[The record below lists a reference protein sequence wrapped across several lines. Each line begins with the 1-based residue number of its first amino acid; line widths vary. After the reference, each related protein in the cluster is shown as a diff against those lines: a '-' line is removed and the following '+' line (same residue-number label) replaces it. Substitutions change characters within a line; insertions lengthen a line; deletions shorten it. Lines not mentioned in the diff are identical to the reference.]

1 MTHVF
6 SPAVLQHLGTLHGY
20 ETVLVLVI
28 AFGPFLV
35 IAAMLVRERRRSGAT
50 GRRDEPSE
58 SSEPSERLG

>member
-1 MTHVF
+1 MTPQVF
-6 SPAVLQHLGTLHGY
+6 SSAVLQHLGTLHSY

-35 IAAMLVRERRRSGAT
+35 IAALLVRERRRSGTT

-58 SSEPSERLG
+58 SSKRLG